1 MKNLKMIYVSAF
13 TFLAL
18 SLNVMLSSCGKDGV
32 GIDEKE
38 LNEKELNKKVE
49 AEKSQELEQGK
60 EEATENNKN
69 NRNEWRAL
77 YPNIVPFID
86 HSQELQRG
94 LLSESSINK
103 EELLKVIQEWENLNE
118 EMKKLQRPLP
128 LFPEYSVQ
136 IKRWIAISIEYSKK
150 EYNAKYQP
158 LEVPSISSSYKDFHD
173 AVIYAKINFLFVKA
187 HQIKETLASSH
198 PDLSTLAQ
206 NFIGKIKNI
215 GYIYVQHEGTQFV
228 KEKKEEELVTLFN
241 ESFAKPYNRMIE
253 QVRAGLDKKQ

>member
-1 MKNLKMIYVSAF
+1 MKNLKMIYVGAF

-38 LNEKELNKKVE
+38 LNKKVE
-49 AEKSQELEQGK
+49 TERPQKVEQKQEES
-60 EEATENNKN
+60 TENNKD
-69 NRNEWRAL
+69 NRNEWRTL
-77 YPNIVPFID
+77 YPNIAPFID
-86 HSQELQRG
+86 HSQESQHD
-94 LLSESSINK
+94 LLSTEAINK

-150 EYNAKYQP
+150 EYNAKYQT

-173 AVIYAKINFLFVKA
+173 AVVYAKINFLFVKA
-187 HQIKETLASSH
+187 HQIKQTLAESH
-198 PDLSTLAQ
+198 PGLSTLAQ
-206 NFIGKIKNI
+206 NFIQGIKDI
-215 GYIYVQHEGTQFV
+215 EYVKHEEKKFV
-228 KEKKEEELVTLFN
+228 KVKKEEELVKLFN
-241 ESFAKPYNRMIE
+241 DSFAKPYNQMIE
-253 QVRAGLDKKQ
+253 QVRAGLEKKQ

>member
-1 MKNLKMIYVSAF
+1 MEG
-13 TFLAL
+13 TL
-18 SLNVMLSSCGKDGV
+18 SQHCTVY
-32 GIDEKE
+32 
-38 LNEKELNKKVE
+38 
-49 AEKSQELEQGK
+49 
-60 EEATENNKN
+60 
-69 NRNEWRAL
+69 R
-77 YPNIVPFID
+77 PFARIAAW
-86 HSQELQRG
+86 

-118 EMKKLQRPLP
+118 EMKKLQRLLP

-150 EYNAKYQP
+150 KYSAQY
-158 LEVPSISSSYKDFHD
+158 ETSEAPSIASSYKDFHD
-173 AVIYAKINFLFVKA
+173 AVVYAKINFLFVKA
-187 HQIKETLASSH
+187 HQIKQTLANSH

-206 NFIGKIKNI
+206 NFIRKIKNI

-228 KEKKEEELVTLFN
+228 KDKKEEELVTLFN

>member
-18 SLNVMLSSCGKDGV
+18 SLNVMLSSCGKGGV

-49 AEKSQELEQGK
+49 TENSQELEQGK
-60 EEATENNKN
+60 EEDTENNKD

-77 YPNIVPFID
+77 YPNIAPFID

-94 LLSESSINK
+94 LLSESSISK
-103 EELLKVIQEWENLNE
+103 EELLKVIQEWEDLNE

-136 IKRWIAISIEYSKK
+136 IKRWIAVSIAYSEK
-150 EYNAKYQP
+150 EYNAKY
-158 LEVPSISSSYKDFHD
+158 ETSDASSIISSYKDFHD
-173 AVIYAKINFLFVKA
+173 AVVYAKINFLFVKA
-187 HQIKETLASSH
+187 HQIKETLANSH

-206 NFIGKIKNI
+206 NFIGKIKDVE
-215 GYIYVQHEGTQFV
+215 YVKHEGTKFV
-228 KEKKEEELVTLFN
+228 KVKKEEELVKLFN
-241 ESFAKPYNRMIE
+241 DSFGKPYNQMIE
-253 QVRAGLDKKQ
+253 QVKAGLNNKQ

>member
-1 MKNLKMIYVSAF
+1 MKNLKMIYVGAF

-38 LNEKELNKKVE
+38 LNKKVE
-49 AEKSQELEQGK
+49 TERPQKVEQKQEES
-60 EEATENNKN
+60 TENNKD
-69 NRNEWRAL
+69 NRNEWRTL
-77 YPNIVPFID
+77 YPNIAPFID

-94 LLSESSINK
+94 LLSESLINK

-150 EYNAKYQP
+150 EYSAQY
-158 LEVPSISSSYKDFHD
+158 EISEASSIASSYKDFHD
-173 AVIYAKINFLFVKA
+173 AVVYAKINFLFVKA
-187 HQIKETLASSH
+187 HQIKQTLAESH
-198 PDLSTLAQ
+198 PGLSTLAQ
-206 NFIGKIKNI
+206 NFIWKIKNI

-253 QVRAGLDKKQ
+253 QVKAGLDKKQ

>member
-1 MKNLKMIYVSAF
+1 MKNLKMIYVGAF

-38 LNEKELNKKVE
+38 LNKKVE
-49 AEKSQELEQGK
+49 TERPQKVEQKQEES
-60 EEATENNKN
+60 TENNKD
-69 NRNEWRAL
+69 NRNEWRTL
-77 YPNIVPFID
+77 YPNIAPFID
-86 HSQELQRG
+86 HSQESQHN
-94 LLSESSINK
+94 LLSTEAINK

-150 EYNAKYQP
+150 EYSAQY
-158 LEVPSISSSYKDFHD
+158 EISEASSIANSYKDFHD
-173 AVIYAKINFLFVKA
+173 AVVYAKINFLFVKA
-187 HQIKETLASSH
+187 HQIKQTLAESH
-198 PDLSTLAQ
+198 PGLSTLAQ

-253 QVRAGLDKKQ
+253 QVKAGLDKKQ

>member
-1 MKNLKMIYVSAF
+1 MKNLKMIYVGAF

-38 LNEKELNKKVE
+38 LNKKVE
-49 AEKSQELEQGK
+49 TERPQKVEQKQEES
-60 EEATENNKN
+60 TENNKD
-69 NRNEWRAL
+69 NRNEWRTL
-77 YPNIVPFID
+77 YPNIAPFID
-86 HSQELQRG
+86 HSQESQHD
-94 LLSESSINK
+94 LLSTEAINK

-150 EYNAKYQP
+150 EYNAKYQT

-173 AVIYAKINFLFVKA
+173 AVVYAKINFLFVKA
-187 HQIKETLASSH
+187 HQIKQTLANSH

>member
-49 AEKSQELEQGK
+49 AEKSQESEQGK

-94 LLSESSINK
+94 CYQKARSI
-103 EELLKVIQEWENLNE
+103 
-118 EMKKLQRPLP
+118 KKNCLR
-128 LFPEYSVQ
+128 
-136 IKRWIAISIEYSKK
+136 
-150 EYNAKYQP
+150 
-158 LEVPSISSSYKDFHD
+158 
-173 AVIYAKINFLFVKA
+173 
-187 HQIKETLASSH
+187 
-198 PDLSTLAQ
+198 
-206 NFIGKIKNI
+206 
-215 GYIYVQHEGTQFV
+215 
-228 KEKKEEELVTLFN
+228 
-241 ESFAKPYNRMIE
+241 
-253 QVRAGLDKKQ
+253 